1 MEPQH
6 RNQDGL
12 IPNTQ
17 TVTFSWQSLYKSC
30 LIFTLWD
37 TTVHLTPWGRDNM
50 AAILR
55 TTFSNVFSSKKMN
68 EFWWKFHWSL
78 FPRVQFPH
86 LAIAVSPRMEVKS
99 SGHAWLDGCNFQRK
113 RLLAPTQCRQRHSVR
128 TEMMREIYMNSSTTT
143 TLYFFLW
150 NDFCNPS
157 RVLIMQLLFLMKLH
171 SFTDKPTA
179 TKVKLGYSKEM
190 VEFFILM

>member
-1 MEPQH
+1 MSIH
-6 RNQDGL
+6 YLNQCWNIG
-12 IPNTQ
+12 N
-17 TVTFSWQSLYKSC
+17 W
-30 LIFTLWD
+30 TLGNKFQWNFNQNFNFFI
-37 TTVHLTPWGRDNM
+37 HK
-50 AAILR
+50 
-55 TTFSNVFSSKKMN
+55 NVFESFVCKMALIL
-68 EFWWKFHWSL
+68 SQ
-78 FPRVQFPH
+78 PQFPH